1 MLGSHHITAEYR
13 RNAYYTEITILIF
26 YYYRCVK
33 SERNPHIGFVG
44 MLRWAPHTIP
54 VNRGVPVPSTSQTFT
69 TFKQSWDT

>member
-44 MLRWAPHTIP
+44 MLR
-54 VNRGVPVPSTSQTFT
+54 
-69 TFKQSWDT
+69 